1 LLHALHLPHQRGL
14 DIVGSFP
21 GVIRDVIRGVICGVI
36 LIAWRLMLTH
46 AQTSYGQD
54 AMA

>member
-21 GVIRDVIRGVICGVI
+21 GVIRGVIRGVI